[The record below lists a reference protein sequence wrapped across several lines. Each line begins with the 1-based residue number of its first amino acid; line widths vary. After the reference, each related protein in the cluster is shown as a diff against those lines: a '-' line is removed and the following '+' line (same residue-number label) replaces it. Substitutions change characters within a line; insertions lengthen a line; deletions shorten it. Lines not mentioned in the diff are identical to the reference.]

1 MSIAGDVAW
10 TSTDSRVIAMD
21 LAEPGAAPLVLEAS
35 AAVIWSE
42 IAQDGPI
49 AGHELLKRLSD
60 VFGKDV
66 EEIRDGVA
74 SLIQQLIDRQLLTA

>member
-1 MSIAGDVAW
+1 MSIADDVAW

-21 LAEPGAAPLVLEAS
+21 LAEPGATPLVLEAS

-42 IAQDGPI
+42 IADDGPI
-49 AGHELLKRLSD
+49 EADVLLQRLSA

-66 EEIRDGVA
+66 DEIRDGVG
-74 SLIQQLIDRQLLTA
+74 SLVQQLIERQLLAV